1 MMQQRECGSW
11 LAARAA
17 AYFSSGRRATRSAD
31 DTQLFGSPS
40 RRHDH
45 VVKLKHTHT
54 WYVTTF
60 NDDPATTL
68 CWHTANWGAGRCGI
82 YTVFIMLLLRWY
94 TVSGNARGLPTVY
107 TLYV

>member
-82 YTVFIMLLLRWY
+82 YRFLSCCCWG
-94 TVSGNARGLPTVY
+94 GNIPYLVTREVYLY